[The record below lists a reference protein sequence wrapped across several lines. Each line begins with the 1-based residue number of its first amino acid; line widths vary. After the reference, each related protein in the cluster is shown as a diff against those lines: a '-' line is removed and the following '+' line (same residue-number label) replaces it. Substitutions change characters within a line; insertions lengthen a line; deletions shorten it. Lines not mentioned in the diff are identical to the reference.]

1 MITFAAEMKR
11 LSPLCTSGSGIF
23 LLKAEPQATGVYTLS
38 GTKAEKYE
46 AGFSPLLRGAF
57 IVNGKKKIENNKRL
71 NIRI

>member
-38 GTKAEKYE
+38 GTKAERY
-46 AGFSPLLRGAF
+46 
-57 IVNGKKKIENNKRL
+57 
-71 NIRI
+71 